1 MFIRNSLRIVKIL
14 ETSKK
19 RGRDNICSIDNKVLI
34 LKAIILRVRAKYIF
48 LRDVFK
54 SLSNI

>member
-19 RGRDNICSIDNKVLI
+19 RGRANICSIDNKVLI